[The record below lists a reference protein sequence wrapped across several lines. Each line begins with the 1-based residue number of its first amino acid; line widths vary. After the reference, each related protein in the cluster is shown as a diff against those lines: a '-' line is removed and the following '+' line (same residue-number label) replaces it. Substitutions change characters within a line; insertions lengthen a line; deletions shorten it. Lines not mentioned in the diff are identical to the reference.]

1 MSFHGGLQKTEGGD
15 EYGHRDYVCVNAGL
29 GHTLFI
35 NTPIFTRKGNP
46 LIEKIIETIDA
57 ILPQT
62 QCRQCT
68 FPGCRPY
75 ATAIAEGR
83 ADINQC
89 PPGGEEGIRKLADL
103 LGVAFKPFA
112 ADVVLPVKSV
122 AFIDESACIGCALC
136 IEACPVD
143 AIVGAAKQMHT
154 VISTECTG
162 CVLCIAPC
170 PVDCISMI
178 SIEES
183 KVEHLSHPDIHPA
196 MKEAKADIARRRY
209 EFRLSRIKQEAREKT
224 ERLTER
230 EKLIHKMSF

>member
-1 MSFHGGLQKTEGGD
+1 M
-15 EYGHRDYVCVNAGL
+15 
-29 GHTLFI
+29 
-35 NTPIFTRKGNP
+35 
-46 LIEKIIETIDA
+46 IEKIIEKIDA

-68 FPGCRPY
+68 FPGCKPY
-75 ATAIAEGR
+75 ATAIAEGH

-103 LGVAFKPFA
+103 LGVDFKPFA

-122 AFIDESACIGCALC
+122 AFIDESACIGCTLC

-154 VISTECTG
+154 VISFECTG

-178 SIEES
+178 PIEENPVEESQVEES
-183 KVEHLSHPDIHPA
+183 KVEHLSHPDINAA
-196 MKEAKADIARRRY
+196 MKEVQVKAKADIARRRY
-209 EFRLSRIKQEAREKT
+209 EFRLSRIEQEAREKA
-224 ERLTER
+224 ERLTAR
-230 EKLIHKMSF
+230 EQLIHKMSF

>member
-1 MSFHGGLQKTEGGD
+1 M
-15 EYGHRDYVCVNAGL
+15 
-29 GHTLFI
+29 
-35 NTPIFTRKGNP
+35 
-46 LIEKIIETIDA
+46 IEKMIEKIDA

-68 FPGCRPY
+68 FPGCKPY
-75 ATAIAEGR
+75 ATAIAECL

-103 LGVAFKPFA
+103 LGVDFKPFA

-154 VISTECTG
+154 VISSECTG

-178 SIEES
+178 PIEENP
-183 KVEHLSHPDIHPA
+183 VEESAVEDLSHPDINAA
-196 MKEAKADIARRRY
+196 MKEVQAKAKADIARRRY
-209 EFRLSRIKQEAREKT
+209 EFRLSRIEQEAREKA
-224 ERLTER
+224 ERLTAHEQ
-230 EKLIHKMSF
+230 LIQKMSF

>member
-1 MSFHGGLQKTEGGD
+1 M
-15 EYGHRDYVCVNAGL
+15 
-29 GHTLFI
+29 
-35 NTPIFTRKGNP
+35 
-46 LIEKIIETIDA
+46 IEKIIETIDA

-68 FPGCRPY
+68 FPSCKPY

-103 LGVAFKPFA
+103 LGVDFKPFA

-122 AFIDESACIGCALC
+122 AFIDESACIGCTLC

-154 VISTECTG
+154 VISFECTG

-178 SIEES
+178 PIEENPVEES
-183 KVEHLSHPDIHPA
+183 TVEHLSHPDRHSA
-196 MKEAKADIARRRY
+196 MKEAQAKADSARQRY
-209 EFRLSRIKQEAREKT
+209 EFRLSRIEQETREKT
-224 ERLTER
+224 ERLAAH
-230 EKLIHKMSF
+230 EKLIHKMPF

>member
-1 MSFHGGLQKTEGGD
+1 MLE
-15 EYGHRDYVCVNAGL
+15 E
-29 GHTLFI
+29 
-35 NTPIFTRKGNP
+35 
-46 LIEKIIETIDA
+46 LIEKIDA

-68 FPGCRPY
+68 FHGCKPY

-89 PPGGEEGIRKLADL
+89 PPGGAEGIRKLANL
-103 LGVAFKPFA
+103 LGVDFKPFA
-112 ADVVLPVKSV
+112 ADVVLSAKAV

-154 VISTECTG
+154 VISLECTG

-170 PVDCISMI
+170 PVDCISTVP
-178 SIEES
+178 IEES
-183 KVEHLSHPDIHPA
+183 PIAENGAGYPSQIDMHRA
-196 MKEAKADIARRRY
+196 MEQARAKADSARRRY
-209 EFRLSRIKQEAREKT
+209 EFRLSRIEQEAREKT
-224 ERLTER
+224 TRLAAR
-230 EKLIHKMSF
+230 EKLIHNMPF

>member
-1 MSFHGGLQKTEGGD
+1 M
-15 EYGHRDYVCVNAGL
+15 
-29 GHTLFI
+29 
-35 NTPIFTRKGNP
+35 
-46 LIEKIIETIDA
+46 IEKIDA

-62 QCRQCT
+62 QCMQCT
-68 FPGCRPY
+68 FPGCKPY

-103 LGVAFKPFA
+103 LGVAFQPFA

-136 IEACPVD
+136 IGACPVD

-154 VISTECTG
+154 VISFECTG

-170 PVDCISMI
+170 PVDCISMLPTAGNPV
-178 SIEES
+178 EES
-183 KVEHLSHPDIHPA
+183 TVEHLSPPDKHPA
-196 MKEAKADIARRRY
+196 MEAQAKAKSDIARRRY
-209 EFRLSRIKQEAREKT
+209 EFRLSRIEQEEQKKA
-224 ERLTER
+224 ERLAAS
-230 EKLIHKMSF
+230 EKLIHKMSFQNHE

>member
-1 MSFHGGLQKTEGGD
+1 M
-15 EYGHRDYVCVNAGL
+15 
-29 GHTLFI
+29 
-35 NTPIFTRKGNP
+35 
-46 LIEKIIETIDA
+46 IEKIIEKIDA

-68 FPGCRPY
+68 FPGCKPY

-103 LGVAFKPFA
+103 LGVDFKPFA

-178 SIEES
+178 PLEENPVEES
-183 KVEHLSHPDIHPA
+183 QVEESAVEGLSHPDINAA
-196 MKEAKADIARRRY
+196 MKEVQAKAKADIARRRY
-209 EFRLSRIKQEAREKT
+209 EFRLSRIEQEAREKA
-224 ERLTER
+224 ERLTAR
-230 EKLIHKMSF
+230 EQLIQKMSF